1 MINCQFASL
10 ERNLHRCSLHP
21 EVMNAVLDTCWL
33 VMYKYKV
40 QSVQNNMCNRV
51 LRWTREVLERD
62 TDHHSALQRQW
73 PAAFAPSLRSLIR
86 IRRQTQQSQ
95 VDTHM
100 YKCRPAKH
108 THTHTPH
115 THSWILIGWPKAIDI
130 ICYGVRP
137 RSHPER
143 PAASA
148 SHTASEEEEDWRSEG
163 RRKGKE
169 KTNRRQ
175 TGLRRKE
182 RSRGGKNTTTTTA
195 TAATTK
201 TQSGAEFIN

>member
-108 THTHTPH
+108 THTHTHATH
-115 THSWILIGWPKAIDI
+115 TQLDPNWVTQSHWYHLLWCETTIS
-130 ICYGVRP
+130 P
-137 RSHPER
+137 RATGGLCKSHCLRRRRRLEER
-143 PAASA
+143 
-148 SHTASEEEEDWRSEG
+148 
-163 RRKGKE
+163 GKE
-169 KTNRRQ
+169 E
-175 TGLRRKE
+175 G
-182 RSRGGKNTTTTTA
+182 
-195 TAATTK
+195 
-201 TQSGAEFIN
+201 